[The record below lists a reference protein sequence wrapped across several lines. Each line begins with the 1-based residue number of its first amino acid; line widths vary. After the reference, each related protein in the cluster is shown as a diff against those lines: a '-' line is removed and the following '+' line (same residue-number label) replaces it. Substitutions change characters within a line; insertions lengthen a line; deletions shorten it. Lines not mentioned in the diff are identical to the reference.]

1 MKTLRIIALIMSAI
15 IVAFALFMFIGES
28 MESAKRGT
36 SEPMTFNTILQLTLF
51 GIGLLGLVFAWKWA
65 LTGGIISLL
74 AFIAIF
80 IVNPKALLWPMLI
93 FPAVAILFII
103 VGYWRKESK
112 KNVSDELKI

>member
-1 MKTLRIIALIMSAI
+1 
-15 IVAFALFMFIGES
+15 

-36 SEPMTFNTILQLTLF
+36 SEPMTFNAILQLTLF

-80 IVNPKALLWPMLI
+80 IVNPKALLWQMLI
-93 FPAVAILFII
+93 FRPLPSFLLLWDIGARIEEKCI
-103 VGYWRKESK
+103 G
-112 KNVSDELKI
+112 